1 MHSYISFKL
10 IPVMGLLCLFCQSVQ
25 AQQVTTSESAETIQH
40 AHPETKRQLQTVQQ
54 KTKLLE
60 QQKATQAALQMQTG
74 RILKMDKLAGAFRF
88 KILTP
93 KGRIK
98 EVTIQRESSALP
110 TQPPLTTNYN
120 QGNIQDGPILFTP
133 HVPKTT
139 KATKQKESEQ

>member
-1 MHSYISFKL
+1 MHSYISFKIVPLTGL
-10 IPVMGLLCLFCQSVQ
+10 ICLLCLSVQ
-25 AQQVTTSESAETIQH
+25 AQQVTSSESAETIQH
-40 AHPETKRQLQTVQQ
+40 AHPKTKRQLQTVQQ

-60 QQKATQAALQMQTG
+60 QQQATQAALQIQTG
-74 RILKMDKLAGAFRF
+74 RILKMDKLPGAFRF

-98 EVTIQRESSALP
+98 EVTIQRESSSLP

-120 QGNIQDGPILFTP
+120 QGTLQDGPILFTP

-139 KATKQKESEQ
+139 KTNKQKESEQ